1 MAWQDIV
8 NCSAFR
14 RKLFAQ
20 KLYFTPWSS
29 KNMLSFYPDWIHDP
43 IKTQVDAANTKLW
56 DFQVEIQLVK
66 KDESFT
72 GEAAKHTCLS

>member
-1 MAWQDIV
+1 
-8 NCSAFR
+8 
-14 RKLFAQ
+14 
-20 KLYFTPWSS
+20 
-29 KNMLSFYPDWIHDP
+29 MLSFYPDWIHDP
-43 IKTQVDAANTKLW
+43 VKTQVDAANTKSW